1 MILGLLSSH
10 GPSHGHLIRRTAE
23 QTDVGKWGGVNV
35 GALYREL
42 NQLEKEGLIEPLRVE
57 QVGKR
62 PERTVYS
69 ITEAGRQEFRRLREQ
84 AIGEIHFGVDPF
96 QVALLFGRTEDPD
109 ELNRLLEKRKQALQ
123 ALIESIKA
131 DCADLVATKRIGPLD
146 EALFRRRVLQLEAEL
161 NWHAELTELLNRQE
175 N

>member
-42 NQLEKEGLIEPLRVE
+42 GQLEKKGLVEPLRVE

-69 ITEAGRQEFRRLREQ
+69 ITKAGREEFRRLREE
-84 AIGEIHFGVDPF
+84 AIGQIHFGVDPF

-109 ELNRLLEKRKQALQ
+109 ELDRLLEKRMQALRTT
-123 ALIESIKA
+123 IEYVKA
-131 DCADLVATKRIGPLD
+131 DCAELVVAKRIGPLD
-146 EALFRRRVLQLEAEL
+146 EALFRRRILQLVAEL
-161 NWHAELTELLNRQE
+161 NWHAELAELLKRPDS
-175 N
+175 